1 MSKMEEDPYMGY
13 FDQNGM
19 LQISDILLKISSDEN
34 FLYIVKEQNLDAE
47 IYDKLISE
55 ILDEMKMN
63 KINIDRL
70 EEDFDLFTFM
80 DLTPFG
86 INEPEYAQKDK
97 IPFIGKNVA
106 LK

>member
-1 MSKMEEDPYMGY
+1 MEEDPYMGY

-63 KINIDRL
+63 KINIDML
-70 EEDFDLFTFM
+70 EEDF
-80 DLTPFG
+80 
-86 INEPEYAQKDK
+86 
-97 IPFIGKNVA
+97 
-106 LK
+106 